1 MAFLFEL
8 SPLIAFFI
16 AYKFA
21 GIYVATAVITAA
33 VVLQVAYRLVRKHQ
47 LTALQK
53 ASAVIL
59 LALGGLTLLF
69 HDDRFI
75 LWKPTVL
82 YWGVAIALI
91 AGHLITGK
99 PMVEKLIGDSF
110 KLSHERWS
118 RLSWVWSGFFLL
130 LGGLN
135 LFVAFNYSR
144 DTWVMFKFV
153 LLGLFFVFVLV
164 QAWWI
169 VARWQGYDESGET
182 AVDSRPAD
190 SPSSR
195 P

>member
-8 SPLIAFFI
+8 SPLIAFFV

-33 VVLQVAYRLVRKHQ
+33 VLLQVGYRMARKHR

-59 LALGGLTLLF
+59 LALGGLTLLL
-69 HDDRFI
+69 HDERFI
-75 LWKPTVL
+75 LWKPTVF
-82 YWGVAIALI
+82 YWAVALGLI
-91 AGHLITGK
+91 AGQLITGR
-99 PMVEKLIGDSF
+99 PMVEKLMGDNF

-118 RLSWVWSGFFLL
+118 LLSWIWSGFFLL
-130 LGGLN
+130 LGALN
-135 LFVAFNYSR
+135 LFVAFRYSR

-153 LLGLFFVFVLV
+153 LLGLFFLFVMA

-169 VARWQGYDESGET
+169 VVRWQGFEESRADT
-182 AVDSRPAD
+182 PSRN
-190 SPSSR
+190 S
-195 P
+195 